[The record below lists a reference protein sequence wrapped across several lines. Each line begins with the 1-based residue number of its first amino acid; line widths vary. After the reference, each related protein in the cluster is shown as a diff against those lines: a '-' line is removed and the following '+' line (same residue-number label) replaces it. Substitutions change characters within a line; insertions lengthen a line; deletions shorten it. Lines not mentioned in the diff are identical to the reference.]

1 MRNRQHL
8 SLLISLAAFVG
19 WQLFGQMQPL
29 SVERQGA
36 NLRVSAP
43 LLHLLEGNSLE
54 QLHNGA
60 SVTYVCGIA
69 VNASP
74 SGKLISRV
82 EQTFV
87 VSFDLWE
94 ERFTIVQTSSAGR
107 SASHLTAIAAEN
119 WILENMPVPVP
130 AVSLEK
136 PFVIKLACRALDK
149 EAEAGA
155 DSRTGLT
162 LAGLID
168 VFSRKEKPPE
178 LRWQAESGPL
188 RLADLKAKH

>member
-1 MRNRQHL
+1 MRNHRYL
-8 SLLISLAAFVG
+8 SLLISMAVLIG
-19 WQLFGQMQPL
+19 WQLSGQTQPL
-29 SVERQGA
+29 TVERQGA

-43 LLHLLEGNSLE
+43 LLHLLEGNPLD

-60 SVTYVCGIA
+60 SVTYVCGMTI
-69 VNASP
+69 NASP
-74 SGKLISRV
+74 SGRLMSRF

-94 ERFTIVQTSSAGR
+94 ERFSVVQTSVAGR
-107 SASHLTAIAAEN
+107 SASHLTASAAEN
-119 WILENMPVPVP
+119 WILESMHVPAP
-130 AVSLEK
+130 AVSQEK
-136 PFVIKLACRALDK
+136 PFVIKLACRVVDK
-149 EAEAGA
+149 EAEPGA
-155 DSRTGLT
+155 EARPGLT